1 MTVCVIIQNYN
12 LLHLWAIMTSP
23 LSVIILAAGKGTRM
37 QSAKPKVLQTLAGK
51 SLLGHVLD
59 TCYQLTVD
67 DTIIVH
73 GFGGDQVQANINE
86 QYAHLPITWV
96 AQTEQL
102 GTGHAVKVTL
112 SELPK
117 EGQSLI
123 LYGDVPLVSCQT
135 LTALKSA
142 NTDGLSMLTLT
153 VDNPFGLGRIK
164 RDKDG
169 NIEAIVEQKDANA
182 DEQKIQEINSG
193 IYCVDNALL
202 HKYLPKLSNDNAQQE
217 YYLTDIVKMA
227 VAEGINIVAIEPE
240 HSFEIEGV
248 NNRQQL
254 ASLERTWQGKLVA
267 DLQDAGVQFA
277 DPSRVDIRGTLTAGQ
292 DVFVDVGVV
301 FEGDCVL
308 GDNVYIEAGCVIKNA
323 HIGNA
328 CYLKPYCVIDGAKI
342 GNGVDI
348 GPFAHLRPDTILSNH
363 SKVGNFVEIKK
374 STIGQGSKVN
384 HLSYVGDATVGT
396 NVNIGAGVITC
407 NYDGA
412 NKSQTIIE
420 DNAFIGSNASLV
432 APVTIGNTATVAAGS
447 VITKDVDEKALAF
460 GRARQTQ
467 KSDFQRPTKKSK

>member
-1 MTVCVIIQNYN
+1 
-12 LLHLWAIMTSP
+12 MTSP

-59 TCYQLTVD
+59 TCHQLTVD

-73 GFGGDQVQANINE
+73 GFGGEQVQDHIDQ

-135 LTALKSA
+135 LATLQDA
-142 NTDGLSMLTLT
+142 NTDGMSMLTLT

-169 NIEAIVEQKDANA
+169 NIEAIIEQKDANS
-182 DEQKIQEINSG
+182 DEQQIQEINSG

-202 HKYLPKLSNDNAQQE
+202 HKFLPKLSNDNAQQE

-227 VAEGINIVAIEPE
+227 VADGITIAAIEPE
-240 HSFEIEGV
+240 YTFEIEGV

-267 DLQDAGVQFA
+267 DLQEAGVQFA
-277 DPSRVDIRGTLTAGQ
+277 DPTRVDIRGTLSAGQ

-323 HIGNA
+323 QIGNA
-328 CYLKPYCVIDGAKI
+328 CHIKPYCVIDSAEVGA
-342 GNGVDI
+342 GVDI
-348 GPFAHLRPDTILSNH
+348 GPFAHLRPETILSDN

-374 STIGQGSKVN
+374 STIGDGSKVN
-384 HLSYVGDATVGT
+384 HLSYIGDATIGT
-396 NVNIGAGVITC
+396 GVNVGAGVITC
-407 NYDGA
+407 NYDGV
-412 NKSQTIIE
+412 NKSQTIID
-420 DNAFIGSNASLV
+420 DNAFIGSNSSLV
-432 APVTIGNTATVAAGS
+432 APVKIGDTATVAAGS
-447 VITKDVDEKALAF
+447 VITKNVDAHALAF

-467 KSDFQRPTKKSK
+467 KNDFKRPTKK

>member
-1 MTVCVIIQNYN
+1 
-12 LLHLWAIMTSP
+12 MTSP

-51 SLLGHVLD
+51 SLLSHVLD
-59 TCYQLTVD
+59 TCHQLTVD
-67 DTIIVH
+67 ETIIVH
-73 GFGGDQVQANINE
+73 GFGGEQVKSEITD
-86 QYAHLPITWV
+86 QYAQSSITWV

-112 SELPK
+112 SDLPK
-117 EGQSLI
+117 DGQSLI

-135 LTALKSA
+135 LAALKAA
-142 NTDGLSMLTLT
+142 NTDGMSMLTLT

-164 RDKDG
+164 RDQAG
-169 NIEAIVEQKDANA
+169 NIAAIVEQKDANA
-182 DEQKIQEINSG
+182 DEQKIKEINSG
-193 IYCVDNALL
+193 IYCVDNTLL
-202 HKYLPKLSNDNAQQE
+202 HKYLPELSNDNAQQE

-227 VAEGINIVAIEPE
+227 VADGIAIAAIEPE
-240 HSFEIEGV
+240 HTFEIEGV

-267 DLQDAGVQFA
+267 DLQEAGVQFA
-277 DPSRVDIRGTLTAGQ
+277 DPTRVDIRGTLSAGQ

-301 FEGDCVL
+301 FEGDCTV
-308 GDNVYIEAGCVIKNA
+308 GDNVYIEAGCIIKNA
-323 HIGNA
+323 KIGNA
-328 CYLKPYCVIDGAKI
+328 CHIKPYCVIDRAEIGA
-342 GNGVDI
+342 GVDV
-348 GPFAHLRPDTILSNH
+348 GPFAHVRPETVLSDN

-374 STIGQGSKVN
+374 STIGHGSKVN

-396 NVNIGAGVITC
+396 DVNIGAGVITC

-432 APVTIGNTATVAAGS
+432 APVTIGDTATVAAGS
-447 VITKDVDEKALAF
+447 VITKNVDANSLAF

-467 KSDFQRPTKKSK
+467 KDDFQRPTKK

>member
-1 MTVCVIIQNYN
+1 
-12 LLHLWAIMTSP
+12 MTSP

-37 QSAKPKVLQTLAGK
+37 QSTKPKVLQTLAGK

-59 TCYQLTVD
+59 TCHQLTVD

-73 GFGGDQVQANINE
+73 GFGGEQVQDHIDQ

-112 SELPK
+112 SELPQD
-117 EGQSLI
+117 GQSLI

-135 LTALKSA
+135 LATLQDA
-142 NTDGLSMLTLT
+142 NTNGMSMLTLT

-169 NIEAIVEQKDANA
+169 NIEAIIEQKDANS
-182 DEQKIQEINSG
+182 DEQQIQEINSG

-202 HKYLPKLSNDNAQQE
+202 HKFLPKLSNDNAQQE

-227 VAEGINIVAIEPE
+227 VADGITIAAIEPE
-240 HSFEIEGV
+240 HTFEIEGV

-267 DLQDAGVQFA
+267 DLQEAGVQFA
-277 DPSRVDIRGTLTAGQ
+277 DPTRVDIRGTLSAGQ

-323 HIGNA
+323 QIGNA
-328 CYLKPYCVIDGAKI
+328 CHIKPYCVIDSAEVGA
-342 GNGVDI
+342 GVDI
-348 GPFAHLRPDTILSNH
+348 GPFAHLRPETILSDN

-374 STIGQGSKVN
+374 STIGDGSKVN
-384 HLSYVGDATVGT
+384 HLSYIGDATIGT
-396 NVNIGAGVITC
+396 GVNVGAGVITC
-407 NYDGA
+407 NYDGV

-420 DNAFIGSNASLV
+420 DNAFIGSNSSLV
-432 APVTIGNTATVAAGS
+432 APVKIGDTATVAAGS
-447 VITKDVDEKALAF
+447 VITKNVDAHALAF

-467 KSDFQRPTKKSK
+467 KNDFKRPTKK

>member
-1 MTVCVIIQNYN
+1 
-12 LLHLWAIMTSP
+12 MTSS

-59 TCYQLTVD
+59 TCHQLTVD

-73 GFGGDQVQANINE
+73 GFGGQQVQDHIDQ

-117 EGQSLI
+117 DGQSLI

-135 LTALKSA
+135 LATLQNA
-142 NTDGLSMLTLT
+142 NTNGMSMLTLT

-169 NIEAIVEQKDANA
+169 NIEAIIEQKDANS
-182 DEQKIQEINSG
+182 DEQQIQEINSG

-202 HKYLPKLSNDNAQQE
+202 HKFLPKLSNDNAQQE

-227 VAEGINIVAIEPE
+227 VADGITIAAIEPE
-240 HSFEIEGV
+240 HTFEIEGV

-267 DLQDAGVQFA
+267 DLQEAGVQFA
-277 DPSRVDIRGTLTAGQ
+277 DPTRVDIRGTLSAGQ
-292 DVFVDVGVV
+292 DVFVDVSVV

-323 HIGNA
+323 QIGNA
-328 CYLKPYCVIDGAKI
+328 CHIKPYCVIDSAEVGA
-342 GNGVDI
+342 GVDI
-348 GPFAHLRPDTILSNH
+348 GPFAHLRPETVLSDN

-374 STIGQGSKVN
+374 STIGDGSKVN
-384 HLSYVGDATVGT
+384 HLSYIGDATIGT
-396 NVNIGAGVITC
+396 GVNVGAGVITC
-407 NYDGA
+407 NYDGV

-420 DNAFIGSNASLV
+420 DNAFIGSNSSLV
-432 APVTIGNTATVAAGS
+432 APVKIGDTATVAAGS
-447 VITKDVDEKALAF
+447 VITKNVDAHALAF

-467 KSDFQRPTKKSK
+467 KNDFKRPTKK

>member
-1 MTVCVIIQNYN
+1 
-12 LLHLWAIMTSP
+12 MTSP

-59 TCYQLTVD
+59 TCHQLTVD

-73 GFGGDQVQANINE
+73 GFGGEQVQADINE

-112 SELPK
+112 SDLPK

-142 NTDGLSMLTLT
+142 NTDGMSMLTLT

-164 RDKDG
+164 RDEDG
-169 NIEAIVEQKDANA
+169 NIAAIVEQKDASA

-240 HSFEIEGV
+240 HTFEIEGV

-267 DLQDAGVQFA
+267 DLQEAGVQFA

-323 HIGNA
+323 RIGNA
-328 CYLKPYCVIDGAKI
+328 CHIKPYCVIDRAEIGA
-342 GNGVDI
+342 GVDI
-348 GPFAHLRPDTILSNH
+348 GPFAHLRPETVLADN

-374 STIGQGSKVN
+374 STIGHGSKVN

-396 NVNIGAGVITC
+396 GVNIGAGVITC
-407 NYDGA
+407 NYDGV

-432 APVTIGNTATVAAGS
+432 APVTIGDTATVAAGS
-447 VITKDVDEKALAF
+447 VITKDVDSKALAF

-467 KSDFQRPTKKSK
+467 KDDFQRPTKKSK

>member
-1 MTVCVIIQNYN
+1 
-12 LLHLWAIMTSP
+12 MTSP

-51 SLLGHVLD
+51 SLLAHVLD
-59 TCYQLTVD
+59 TCHQLTVD
-67 DTIIVH
+67 ETIVVY
-73 GFGGDQVQANINE
+73 GFGGEQVKAEITA
-86 QYAHLPITWV
+86 QYAQSALTWV

-112 SELPK
+112 SDLPK
-117 EGQSLI
+117 DGQSLI

-142 NTDGLSMLTLT
+142 NTDGMSMLTLT

-164 RDKDG
+164 RDANG
-169 NIEAIVEQKDANA
+169 NIEAIVEQKDASDA
-182 DEQKIQEINSG
+182 EQQITEINSG

-227 VAEGINIVAIEPE
+227 VADGIAIAAIEPE
-240 HSFEIEGV
+240 HTFEIEGV

-267 DLQDAGVQFA
+267 DLQEAGVQFA
-277 DPSRVDIRGTLTAGQ
+277 DPSRVDIRGTLSAGQ

-301 FEGDCVL
+301 FEGDCTL

-328 CYLKPYCVIDGAKI
+328 CHIKPYCVIDHAKI
-342 GNGVDI
+342 GAGVDV
-348 GPFAHLRPDTILSNH
+348 GPFAHLRPESVLADQ

-384 HLSYVGDATVGT
+384 HLSYVGDSTVGT
-396 NVNIGAGVITC
+396 GVNIGAGVITC

-432 APVTIGNTATVAAGS
+432 APVTIGDTATVAAGS
-447 VITKDVDEKALAF
+447 VITKDVDASALAF

-467 KSDFQRPTKKSK
+467 KENFQRPTKK

>member
-1 MTVCVIIQNYN
+1 
-12 LLHLWAIMTSP
+12 MTSP

-51 SLLGHVLD
+51 SLLAHVLD
-59 TCYQLTVD
+59 TCHQLTAD
-67 DTIIVH
+67 ETIIVH
-73 GFGGDQVQANINE
+73 GFGGEQVKAEITT
-86 QYAHLPITWV
+86 QYAQSALTWV

-112 SELPK
+112 SDLPK
-117 EGQSLI
+117 DGQSLI

-142 NTDGLSMLTLT
+142 NTDGMSMLTLT

-164 RDKDG
+164 RDNNG
-169 NIEAIVEQKDANA
+169 NIEAIVEQKDASA
-182 DEQKIQEINSG
+182 DEQAIKEINSG

-227 VAEGINIVAIEPE
+227 VADGIAIAAIEPE
-240 HSFEIEGV
+240 HTFEIEGV

-254 ASLERTWQGKLVA
+254 ANLERTWQGKLVA
-267 DLQDAGVQFA
+267 DLQEAGVQFA
-277 DPSRVDIRGTLTAGQ
+277 DPSRVDIRGTLSAGQ

-301 FEGDCVL
+301 FEGDCTL

-328 CYLKPYCVIDGAKI
+328 CHIKPYCVIDHAKI
-342 GNGVDI
+342 GAGVDV
-348 GPFAHLRPDTILSNH
+348 GPFAHLRPESVLADQ

-384 HLSYVGDATVGT
+384 HLSYVGDSTVGT
-396 NVNIGAGVITC
+396 GVNIGAGVITC

-432 APVTIGNTATVAAGS
+432 APVTIGDTATVAAGS
-447 VITKDVDEKALAF
+447 VITKDVNASALAF

-467 KSDFQRPTKKSK
+467 KENFQRPTKK

>member
-1 MTVCVIIQNYN
+1 
-12 LLHLWAIMTSP
+12 MTSP

-51 SLLGHVLD
+51 SLLAHVLD
-59 TCYQLTVD
+59 TCHQLTVD
-67 DTIIVH
+67 ETIIVH
-73 GFGGDQVQANINE
+73 GFGGEQVKAEITT
-86 QYAHLPITWV
+86 QYAQSALTWV

-112 SELPK
+112 SDLPK
-117 EGQSLI
+117 DGQSLI
-123 LYGDVPLVSCQT
+123 LYGDVPLVSRQT
-135 LTALKSA
+135 LSALQSA
-142 NTDGLSMLTLT
+142 NTDGMSMLTLT

-164 RDKDG
+164 RDNNG
-169 NIEAIVEQKDANA
+169 NIEAIVEQKDASA
-182 DEQKIQEINSG
+182 DEQAIKEINSG
-193 IYCVDNALL
+193 IYCVDNTLL

-227 VAEGINIVAIEPE
+227 VADGIAIAAIEPE
-240 HSFEIEGV
+240 HTFEIEGV

-267 DLQDAGVQFA
+267 DLQEAGVQFA
-277 DPSRVDIRGTLTAGQ
+277 DPSRVDIRGTLSAGQ

-301 FEGDCVL
+301 FEGDCTL

-328 CYLKPYCVIDGAKI
+328 CHIKPYCVIDHAKI
-342 GNGVDI
+342 GAGVDV
-348 GPFAHLRPDTILSNH
+348 GPFAHLRPESVLADQ

-384 HLSYVGDATVGT
+384 HLSYVGDSTVGT
-396 NVNIGAGVITC
+396 GVNIGAGVITC

-432 APVTIGNTATVAAGS
+432 APVTIGDTATVAAGS
-447 VITKDVDEKALAF
+447 VITKDVDASALAF

-467 KSDFQRPTKKSK
+467 KENFQRPTKK